1 MKGQEGEA
9 GNDKR
14 RMGRN
19 QKRKGNEALYEKSNV
34 QKGRKDYLE
43 WELDGEFKQAA
54 ILRRKRKEYGNDTS
68 FCPCE
73 MIFTWTQMESL
84 KKIDKW

>member
-1 MKGQEGEA
+1 MTREEWAGTKKEKGMK
-9 GNDKR
+9 
-14 RMGRN
+14 
-19 QKRKGNEALYEKSNV
+19 LYTKKSNV
-34 QKGRKDYLE
+34 QKGGKDYLE

-73 MIFTWTQMESL
+73 MIFTWAQMESL